1 MTVMPGVHRSGRKRV
16 SAGFD
21 CFCRTVGCLDRG
33 RRCVCECECFTRVL
47 WGCQRRERG
56 LNVSSRQPRRPRAHL
71 CTDKHSR
78 SPAGPLL
85 SPAADALLLC
95 CHTPGRD
102 GAPRTGLR
110 RLAEGEIIDDTGT
123 AASLL
128 FTSSVRQRSAPPK
141 SIRTETCGPG
151 VCELLVYNR
160 RSAEGEKQRAR
171 KLKCGR

>member
-21 CFCRTVGCLDRG
+21 CFCRTVGCLDRC